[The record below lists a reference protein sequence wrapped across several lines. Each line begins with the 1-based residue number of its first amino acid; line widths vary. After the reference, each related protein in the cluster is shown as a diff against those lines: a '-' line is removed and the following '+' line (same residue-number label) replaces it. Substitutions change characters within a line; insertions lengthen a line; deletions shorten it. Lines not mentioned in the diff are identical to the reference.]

1 MPAKGV
7 GGTEFHCRCFIN
19 LKINPMK
26 QVIVLLASVCI
37 SLQTHAQYS
46 LKGTVTDGENGP
58 LTGAHVQLK
67 NTYYQ
72 TVTDNQGN
80 FIFSGIQKGNYE
92 LQISFIGFETFHE
105 SIGISG
111 DLKINT
117 VLKESAVIT
126 DAVIVSAVRASQN
139 TPTTFATISKD
150 EISRQNLA
158 QDLPYLLGNQ
168 PSVVTTSDA
177 GTGVGYTSLRIR
189 GSDITRINVTINGIP
204 LNDPESHAVYWV
216 DIPDFASSVNSIQ
229 LQRGVGSSTNG
240 AGAFGASMN
249 LETNTAQTR
258 PYGLLSASAGSFGT
272 YRTTFQAGTGL
283 IRDHWYFEGRG
294 SAIGSDG
301 YIDRASSKLN
311 SFYLQGGY
319 SGGKTLIKAI
329 AFGGSE
335 KTYQAWYGIDAFT
348 MKNDRT
354 FNWAGVV
361 YNPDGSMWYY
371 NNQTDNY
378 KQNHYQLHLSH
389 QLSPA
394 ITLNLAGHYTYG
406 RGYYEEYNED
416 QSFADYGLQNLYFG
430 KDSVY
435 QDNTTQY
442 FYHDTLTTTDLIRRR
457 WLDNHYYGGT
467 WSVRSIHE
475 KTDIIL
481 GGAWNKYDNARHYGE
496 IIWAEYA
503 SNSKPGDRY
512 YDNTGFKTDFN
523 LFLKAGW
530 SPLKALTLYGDL
542 QYRQI
547 IYKTSGIESNLEQVI
562 IDETFHFFNPKFGLS
577 YKTKAGTLY
586 ASYGIAHR
594 EPIRDDYIDAASG
607 EKPEPETLGNLE
619 AGIRKTGTKLNYSL
633 NYFLMNY
640 HNQLVLTGEINNDGA
655 YIRKNT
661 GKSYRTG
668 IELSGMYLLNTHF
681 ILGGNMS
688 LLSGKTNYRAANAD
702 GGITEYHHVD
712 ISFSPRL
719 VGGLQLRILP
729 VKNLECD
736 WQMKYVSSQFLDN
749 TASKDLSLDAYNT
762 SDLRFSYLLS
772 PQKEGQI
779 EFSLMLNNIFNVQY
793 ESNGYVYDNT
803 PYYYPQ
809 AGTNFMAGITLRF

>member
-1 MPAKGV
+1 
-7 GGTEFHCRCFIN
+7 
-19 LKINPMK
+19 MK
-26 QVIVLLASVCI
+26 QVIVLLAFVCI
-37 SLQTHAQYS
+37 SMQTQAQLT
-46 LKGTVTDGENGP
+46 LKGTVTDSKNGP

-67 NTYYQ
+67 DTYYQ
-72 TVTDNQGN
+72 TVTDNLGN
-80 FIFSGIQKGNYE
+80 FVFSGIQKGKYE
-92 LQISFIGFETFHE
+92 LQVSFIGFETYHE
-105 SIGISG
+105 SIEIAD
-111 DLKINT
+111 DLTINPL
-117 VLKESAVIT
+117 LKESAVVT

-139 TPTTFATISKD
+139 TPTTFATISKE
-150 EISRQNLA
+150 EISRQNLV
-158 QDLPYLLGNQ
+158 QDLPYLLVNQ
-168 PSVVTTSDA
+168 PSVVATSDA
-177 GTGVGYTSLRIR
+177 GTGVGYTGLRIR

-216 DIPDFASSVNSIQ
+216 DIPDFSSSVNSLQ

-249 LETNTAQTR
+249 LETNGAQTR
-258 PYGLLSASAGSFGT
+258 SYGLFSASAGSFGT

-283 IRDHWYFEGRG
+283 MRDHWYFEGRG

-319 SGGKTLIKAI
+319 SGEKTLIKAI
-329 AFGGSE
+329 VFGGSE
-335 KTYQAWYGIDAFT
+335 KTYQAWYGNDAFT

-361 YNPDGSMWYY
+361 YNNDGSVWYY

-389 QLSPA
+389 QLAPA

-406 RGYYEEYNED
+406 RGYYEEYNQN

-435 QDNTTQY
+435 EANTIHY

-457 WLDNHYYGGT
+457 WLDNHYYGTT
-467 WSVRSIHE
+467 WSVRRKHE

-481 GGAWNKYDNARHYGE
+481 GGAWNKYDNAKHYGE
-496 IIWAEYA
+496 IIWAEFA

-512 YDNTGFKTDFN
+512 YNNTGFKTDFN

-530 SPLKALTLYGDL
+530 SPAKALTLYGDL

-547 IYKTSGIESNLEQVI
+547 IYKTSGIESHLEQVN

-577 YKTKAGTLY
+577 YEIKAGTLY

-594 EPIRDDYIDAASG
+594 EPIRDDYIDAAPG

-619 AGIRKTGTKLNYSL
+619 VGLRKSGTDLNYSL

-668 IELSGMYLLNTHF
+668 IEFSGAYRLNTHF
-681 ILGGNMS
+681 ILAGNMS
-688 LLSGKTNYRAANAD
+688 FLSGKTNYRVVNPD
-702 GGITEYHHVD
+702 GGITEYSHVD
-712 ISFSPRL
+712 LSFSPRL
-719 VGGLQLRILP
+719 VGGLQLRVLP

-736 WQMKYVSSQFLDN
+736 WQMKYVGSQFLDN
-749 TASKDLSLDAYNT
+749 TANKDLSLDAYNT
-762 SDLRFSYLLS
+762 NDLRFSYLWS
-772 PQKEGQI
+772 PQKVGQI
-779 EFSLMLNNIFNVQY
+779 EFSLLLNNIFNVLY
-793 ESNGYVYDNT
+793 ESNGYVYDNA

-809 AGTNFMAGITLRF
+809 AGTNFMAGITVKF